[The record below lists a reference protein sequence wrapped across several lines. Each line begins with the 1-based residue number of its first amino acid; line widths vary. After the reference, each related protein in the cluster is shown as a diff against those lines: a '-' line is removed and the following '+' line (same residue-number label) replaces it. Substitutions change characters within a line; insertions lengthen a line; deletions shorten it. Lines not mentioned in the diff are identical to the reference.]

1 MSRADFFP
9 SLPLRDIVIFPGM
22 IIPLFVGRDKSIR
35 ALNEVM
41 KTNKKIILL
50 TQKNAEI
57 DDPVEED
64 LYSVGCESKILQLL
78 KLPDGTVKVLV
89 EGIDR
94 IKIIETKNE
103 KEIFMCSMEVVK
115 DKIDSKEDL
124 LSLSIA
130 IIRKL
135 EKLTNLNKKIST
147 ELFTNLKEQKN
158 PSKIADLIAGQLN
171 ISIFEKQKLLETIDL
186 KSRLEKLMNHIN
198 NEINVI
204 GVEKRIRG
212 RVKTQME
219 KTQREYYL
227 NEQMKAIQR
236 ELGDIED
243 GKDEITNLQ
252 KAIIKA
258 KMSKEASTKC
268 LSELKKLKSM
278 SPMSAEAT
286 VVRNYLDWMVEL
298 PWNNKDKKLDINIK
312 QAKEILDQDHYG
324 LDKVKERILE
334 YLAVQKRVGKV
345 KGTILC
351 FVGPPGVGK
360 TSLGK
365 SIARA
370 TGRKFVRISLGGIRD
385 EAEIRGHRR
394 TYIGS
399 LPGKIIQQMKKAGT
413 KNPLFLLDEI
423 DKVGTD
429 YRGDPSSALL
439 EALDPEQNAA
449 FNDHYLEV
457 DYDLSDVM
465 FVTTANTLNILP
477 SLLDRLEVIR
487 IPGYTEDEKINIAN
501 NYLIPKQIKNNGL
514 KDEEWNL
521 DQDALKDIIQ
531 SYTKEAGVRNLE
543 REISKLARKTVK
555 NILTNEA
562 KSEINSKNLS
572 DYLGVKKFKYGEIE
586 PDNKIGVATGLAWTE
601 FGGEILK
608 IESAIMPGKGK
619 MQITGK
625 LGDVKQ
631 ESVKA
636 AKSYVRSKSLEF
648 GIIPPIFERKD
659 FHVHV
664 PEGATPKDGP
674 SAGIAMVTAIVSSIT
689 GIPVDKNI
697 ECFDVFN
704 LKPRKDIFYA
714 MSHGVNRAT
723 LKKGKSDSRIY
734 FLNSLI
740 KKINGIN
747 YDFYGFENKEPI
759 WGDNFY
765 NALTNS
771 KMGLNLSRGL
781 PTKYYSSNRIASLMG
796 NGLLTFIDKKTQL
809 GDIFKKNEII
819 SYENLDDLAN
829 KINFYK
835 NNDYKEKKL
844 RRMEKINTLKYSMK
858 LKFQNIL

>member
-1 MSRADFFP
+1 MSKTDFFP

-22 IIPLFVGRDKSIR
+22 IVPLFVGRDKSIK

-41 KTNKKIILL
+41 KTNKKIILV

-57 DDPVEED
+57 DDPIEED

-78 KLPDGTVKVLV
+78 KLPDGTIKVLV

-94 IKIIETKNE
+94 IKIIESKSD
-103 KEIFMCSMEVVK
+103 KELLMCSTEVIK

-135 EKLTNLNKKIST
+135 EKLTNLSKKISS
-147 ELFTNLKEQKN
+147 ELFNNLKEQKN

-171 ISIFEKQKLLETIDL
+171 IPIFEKQKLLETIDL
-186 KSRLEKLMNHIN
+186 KTRLEKLMNHIN

-227 NEQMKAIQR
+227 NEQMKAIQK
-236 ELGDIED
+236 ELGDIEE
-243 GKDEITNLQ
+243 GKDEIGNLQ

-286 VVRNYLDWMVEL
+286 VVRNYLDWMIEL
-298 PWNNKDKKLDINIK
+298 PWNTEDKKLDNININE
-312 QAKEILDQDHYG
+312 AKEILDQDHYG

-334 YLAVQKRVGKV
+334 YLAVQKRVGKI
-345 KGTILC
+345 KGAILC
-351 FVGPPGVGK
+351 LVGPPGVGK

-370 TGRKFVRISLGGIRD
+370 TGRKFVRMSLGGIRD

-423 DKVGTD
+423 DKVGID

-439 EALDPEQNAA
+439 EALDPEQNAT

-465 FVTTANTLNILP
+465 FVTTANNLNILP
-477 SLLDRLEVIR
+477 PLLDRLEVIR
-487 IPGYTEDEKINIAN
+487 IAGYTEDEKINIAN

-521 DQDALKDIIQ
+521 DKDVLKDIIQ

-543 REISKLARKTVK
+543 REISKLARKAVK
-555 NILTNEA
+555 SILTNES
-562 KSEINSKNLS
+562 KKLEINSKNLS
-572 DYLGVKKFKYGEIE
+572 DFLGVKKFKYDEIE
-586 PDNKIGVATGLAWTE
+586 SDNKIGVTTGLAWTE

-608 IESAIMPGKGK
+608 IESAMMPGKGK

-625 LGDVKQ
+625 LGDVMQ

-648 GIIPPIFERKD
+648 GIIPPIFEKKD

-674 SAGIAMVTAIVSSIT
+674 SAGIAMVTSIVSSIT

-697 ECFDVFN
+697 AMTGEVTLRGHVLPIGG
-704 LKPRKDIFYA
+704 LKEKLLAAHRARIPKVLIPEDNKKDLAEVPKEI
-714 MSHGVNRAT
+714 
-723 LKKGKSDSRIY
+723 
-734 FLNSLI
+734 LNDL
-740 KKINGIN
+740 
-747 YDFYGFENKEPI
+747 
-759 WGDNFY
+759 
-765 NALTNS
+765 
-771 KMGLNLSRGL
+771 
-781 PTKYYSSNRIASLMG
+781 
-796 NGLLTFIDKKTQL
+796 
-809 GDIFKKNEII
+809 EII
-819 SYENLDDLAN
+819 TVKTVDEVLKAALIRELIPVEWIDAENLT
-829 KINFYK
+829 KPK
-835 NNDYKEKKL
+835 TGEKSTT
-844 RRMEKINTLKYSMK
+844 ESAH
-858 LKFQNIL
+858 